1 MPNACPDYPNG
12 FIYCHQC
19 SKKRDPK
26 EKDPEKDKPKE
37 KSREKPPR
45 QRRCVAKYCKFC
57 LKNRYDVEFDD
68 VVNAARNARFE
79 PGHIDSAGYFYR
91 CPKCSDTCNCPRCRK
106 SKGLE
111 PMGFP
116 APKPSASKSKADR
129 QSKKHANG
137 DSASTAK
144 GAKGPRKP
152 KVKPLPIVEWTPVPV
167 RLPLYE
173 AEARFHIREFV
184 LRFADLFEPSL
195 PRTNLEELEE
205 IGGGRHQGRDE
216 HDDMVS
222 WVSEFCVKS
231 IIVGLLN
238 LLAKELQGPLS
249 LAIKNAVKEI
259 RNLGVNLNKIWPV
272 LATLRDSPP
281 PPDPLL
287 FTSPHSTLPGSSS
300 PFTFTFPDPLSPP
313 SSLDIRTI
321 RSTRTNAT
329 TDNYGIHIAYSAQMV
344 PVVEALM
351 EDVLMTTAVR
361 EELEEGVREGMKE
374 TIKEQ
379 KEAVKRE
386 TERWDVVRKS
396 METRV
401 KLKAQIL
408 ENRAKREYHKLKNVS
423 LENSLKTLVPKYAAR
438 FTPLGMDSEDRVYWI
453 LSPGVSEREAAQ
465 DFIMSCSSDDK
476 LIKSNRKKIVMKK
489 ARVLNMEER
498 IEMRSW
504 SWFLAV
510 WGKRPEDAAV
520 GSGGQEEEE
529 EEDKD
534 REGWWGFY
542 EPLEILKLSEWI
554 SMKAGLDDE
563 NKDSNIS
570 ATTTVPL
577 SASLHSLHPH
587 PQQKLQELKNLVEEL
602 RAFAVLL
609 EWRCREDKYEGV
621 LKDLEAAAGG
631 AHNLGSSVVGSGSGS
646 SVGGGEKGKAKAREE
661 EMEVDEEK
669 EEEEEEDNERERS
682 ESGDESESGSGSESS
697 GPSENNWNSQDEDVS
712 MA

>member
-1 MPNACPDYPNG
+1 MLVLQTRRPIHSSALGAPNALIHVIVPGVASPRVSNQWGLYS
-12 FIYCHQC
+12 FFFL
-19 SKKRDPK
+19 S
-26 EKDPEKDKPKE
+26 
-37 KSREKPPR
+37 PPP
-45 QRRCVAKYCKFC
+45 
-57 LKNRYDVEFDD
+57 LTLPKNR
-68 VVNAARNARFE
+68 
-79 PGHIDSAGYFYR
+79 SAGTIR
-91 CPKCSDTCNCPRCRK
+91 HPPP
-106 SKGLE
+106 E
-111 PMGFP
+111 P

-249 LAIKNAVKEI
+249 LVTAYTRPSSLPLLTLFAQAIKNAVKEI

-408 ENRAKREYHKLKNVS
+408 EVCEQ
-423 LENSLKTLVPKYAAR
+423 
-438 FTPLGMDSEDRVYWI
+438 
-453 LSPGVSEREAAQ
+453 SPYMNHTNL
-465 DFIMSCSSDDK
+465 FSC
-476 LIKSNRKKIVMKK
+476 
-489 ARVLNMEER
+489 
-498 IEMRSW
+498 
-504 SWFLAV
+504 F
-510 WGKRPEDAAV
+510 
-520 GSGGQEEEE
+520 
-529 EEDKD
+529 
-534 REGWWGFY
+534 
-542 EPLEILKLSEWI
+542 
-554 SMKAGLDDE
+554 
-563 NKDSNIS
+563 
-570 ATTTVPL
+570 
-577 SASLHSLHPH
+577 
-587 PQQKLQELKNLVEEL
+587 
-602 RAFAVLL
+602 
-609 EWRCREDKYEGV
+609 
-621 LKDLEAAAGG
+621 
-631 AHNLGSSVVGSGSGS
+631 
-646 SVGGGEKGKAKAREE
+646 
-661 EMEVDEEK
+661 
-669 EEEEEEDNERERS
+669 
-682 ESGDESESGSGSESS
+682 
-697 GPSENNWNSQDEDVS
+697 
-712 MA
+712 